1 MLRLVIAIFVFFSLR
16 MSDAVSCSSSQKK
29 AQKKGVDIESNGCS
43 KPAGLQIS
51 GEEDFTFCCDRHDAC
66 YATCSLSQNY
76 CDKDFEKCMKNMC
89 KEHFKQNDQCQGA
102 AQMYAMGPMM
112 FGKEPYE
119 DLQQRHCTCV
129 SKDQVIN
136 SYEEVI
142 DSYLQKYVAESKRNS
157 TKSYMEKSKY
167 TETKPQMLFYQ
178 ILKKFPTIIQHIEGR
193 EKMGKV
199 IGYDEL

>member
-142 DSYLQKYVAESKRNS
+142 DSCLLYTSPSPRDRQKSRMPSSA
-157 TKSYMEKSKY
+157 
-167 TETKPQMLFYQ
+167 
-178 ILKKFPTIIQHIEGR
+178 
-193 EKMGKV
+193 
-199 IGYDEL
+199 